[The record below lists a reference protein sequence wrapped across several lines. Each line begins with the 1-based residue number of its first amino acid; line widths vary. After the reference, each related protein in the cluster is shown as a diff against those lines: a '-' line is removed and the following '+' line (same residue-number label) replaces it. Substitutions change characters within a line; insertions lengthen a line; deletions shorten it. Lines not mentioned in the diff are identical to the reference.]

1 MVSVGAVVRRF
12 VGVLVRA
19 RSVGSV
25 VRVGGVGVKEA
36 RSARVMGGRSA
47 RVVGVPTVKVMSQR
61 CSSWQGSSGAVVE
74 VDGESG
80 VSGESIVG
88 EPSVVVVSG
97 LSSGVVI
104 VPAVTSTLE
113 PEFDTSQEVH
123 AS

>member
-1 MVSVGAVVRRF
+1 
-12 VGVLVRA
+12 
-19 RSVGSV
+19 
-25 VRVGGVGVKEA
+25 
-36 RSARVMGGRSA
+36 
-47 RVVGVPTVKVMSQR
+47 
-61 CSSWQGSSGAVVE
+61 VVE